1 MALKSLYNE
10 HTGMSYM
17 QCLPGTVLDLRKIKK
32 ILTWY
37 FFWCNGTYTKIRS
50 STCHETS
57 NGTEKS
63 NVPGENT
70 WLTRYFH
77 QVPYIMEL
85 VTDIR
90 YFINKNQK
98 SFTFFGLDLVNQFLS
113 PGILLGN
120 GTDISMELIS
130 VPLLVPFRFFSY
142 FVDWT

>member
-1 MALKSLYNE
+1 
-10 HTGMSYM
+10 MSSK
-17 QCLPGTVLDLRKIKK
+17 LSHWDGTD
-32 ILTWY
+32 
-37 FFWCNGTYTKIRS
+37 TKIRS
-50 STCHETS
+50 SPSNGTS

-77 QVPYIMEL
+77 QVHYIMEL

-98 SFTFFGLDLVNQFLS
+98 AFNFFGLDLVNQLLS

-120 GTDISMELIS
+120 GTDISSITS
-130 VPLLVPFRFFSY
+130 SIPLYQFHY
-142 FVDWT
+142 